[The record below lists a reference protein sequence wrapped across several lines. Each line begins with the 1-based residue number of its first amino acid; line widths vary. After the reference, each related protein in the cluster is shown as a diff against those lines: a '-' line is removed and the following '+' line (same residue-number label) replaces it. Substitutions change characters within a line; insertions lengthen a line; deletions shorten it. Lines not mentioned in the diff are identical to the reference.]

1 MGLGGISIWQLLIVL
16 LIVVVIFGTKRL
28 SSIGSDLGGAIKGF
42 RKSMSDAEKEDEQ
55 GQIDR
60 PDAEFSKS
68 ASEADS
74 ETDQKV

>member
-1 MGLGGISIWQLLIVL
+1 MGLGGISVWQLLIVL

-28 SSIGSDLGGAIKGF
+28 SSIGSDLGGAVKGF

-55 GQIDR
+55 GQIDQA
-60 PDAEFSKS
+60 DAEFSES
-68 ASEADS
+68 ASEVDS